1 MNISE
6 AARLSGLSSK
16 QIRDYEKNGLLP
28 PAERSGS
35 GYRRYSGDDVATLRF
50 IRHARDVGFSL
61 KQIDRLL
68 QLQRDPQR
76 NSRDVKRITAEHI
89 QELAEKISE
98 LQRMAATL
106 QRWHDCCDGSDRPDC
121 PILNG
126 LAAEGSIGESESAA
140 GRQAGCCAAG

>member
-28 PAERSGS
+28 PAERSDS
-35 GYRRYSGDDVATLRF
+35 GYRQYTAEELETLRF

-61 KQIDRLL
+61 KQIERLL
-68 QLQRDPQR
+68 QLQRNPQR
-76 NSRDVKRITAEHI
+76 SRREVKRITAEHI
-89 QELAEKISE
+89 QELAEKINE
-98 LQRMAATL
+98 LQRMADTL
-106 QRWHDCCDGSDRPDC
+106 QRWHDCCDGGEQADC

-126 LAAEGSIGESESAA
+126 LAAES
-140 GRQAGCCAAG
+140 

>member
-35 GYRRYSGDDVATLRF
+35 GYRRYGSADIDTLCF

-76 NSRDVKRITAEHI
+76 SSREVKRITAEHI

-98 LQRMAATL
+98 LQRMADTL
-106 QRWHDCCDGSDRPDC
+106 QRWHDCCEGSDRPDC

-126 LAAEGSIGESESAA
+126 LAAEGSIGESESAT

>member
-28 PAERSGS
+28 PAERSDS
-35 GYRRYSGDDVATLRF
+35 GYRQYTAEELETLRF

-61 KQIDRLL
+61 KQIERLL
-68 QLQRDPQR
+68 HLQRNPQR
-76 NSRDVKRITAEHI
+76 SRREVKRITAEHI
-89 QELAEKISE
+89 QDLAEKISE
-98 LQRMAATL
+98 LQRMADTL
-106 QRWHDCCDGSDRPDC
+106 QRWHDCCDGGEQADC

-126 LAAEGSIGESESAA
+126 LAAES
-140 GRQAGCCAAG
+140 

>member
-28 PAERSGS
+28 PAERSDS
-35 GYRRYSGDDVATLRF
+35 GYRQYTAEELETLRF

-61 KQIDRLL
+61 KQIERLL
-68 QLQRDPQR
+68 QLQRNPQR
-76 NSRDVKRITAEHI
+76 SRREVKRITAEHI

-98 LQRMAATL
+98 LQRMADTL
-106 QRWHDCCDGSDRPDC
+106 QRWHDCCDGGEQADF

-126 LAAEGSIGESESAA
+126 LAAES
-140 GRQAGCCAAG
+140 